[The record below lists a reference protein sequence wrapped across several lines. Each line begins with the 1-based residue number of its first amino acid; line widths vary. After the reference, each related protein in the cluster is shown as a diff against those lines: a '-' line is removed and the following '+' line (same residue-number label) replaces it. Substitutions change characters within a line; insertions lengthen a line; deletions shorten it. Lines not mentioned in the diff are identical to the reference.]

1 MSDYMQGDPDRQSI
15 VVPFS
20 DDETVREDELI
31 VDEDK
36 PTDSFEERKTRKER
50 RQARLQGIIQQG
62 RKTAEELEAEKKS
75 NAELRERLARLEG
88 VVVATQQQP
97 RQTAPADGKDEFER
111 ELDEIYALQQNAYQ
125 AAQAEVQAG
134 KFDAKRQA
142 YYEGIARDIESR
154 KTAVHTRKVLA
165 QTEGARLQSQAQQV
179 WVQKYPEIYQ
189 PQNNR
194 AFQYAQAKANMRL
207 AMGEQITPAVV
218 DEIMTEAMATF
229 KIGAKPA
236 PTQSERSKLSGMPA
250 SGSGG
255 GRQSGGVTLTK
266 ELRQMAIAAYDHL
279 PEEEAIKAWTN
290 KTGKRLREKKVV

>member
-1 MSDYMQGDPDRQSI
+1 MADYMQGDPDRQSI

-20 DDETVREDELI
+20 DDEAVREDELI
-31 VDEDK
+31 TDEDK

-134 KFDAKRQA
+134 KFDEKRQR
-142 YYEGIARDIESR
+142 YYEGIARDIEAR
-154 KTAVHTRKVLA
+154 KTTVHTRRVLA
-165 QTEGARLQSQAQQV
+165 QTEGTRQQNQAQQV
-179 WVQKYPEIYQ
+179 WVQKYPDVYRN
-189 PQNNR
+189 QN
-194 AFQYAQAKANMRL
+194 AFQYAQGKAQQRL
-207 AMGEQITPAVV
+207 ALGETITPQVV
-218 DEIMTEAMATF
+218 DEIMTETMTTF
-229 KIGAKPA
+229 KLGAKPA
-236 PTQSERSKLSGMPA
+236 PTQSERSKLSGISA
-250 SGSGG
+250 SGG
-255 GRQSGGVTLTK
+255 GGGRSDAGVALTPAM
-266 ELRQMAIAAYDHL
+266 RQMALAAYDHL
-279 PEEEAIKAWTN
+279 PEAEAIKAWTN

>member
-1 MSDYMQGDPDRQSI
+1 MQGDPDRQSI

-31 VDEDK
+31 TDEDK

-88 VVVATQQQP
+88 VVVATQQP

-134 KFDAKRQA
+134 KFDEKRQR
-142 YYEGIARDIESR
+142 YYEGIARDIEAR
-154 KTAVHTRKVLA
+154 KTTVHTRRVLA
-165 QTEGARLQSQAQQV
+165 QTEPARQQSQAQAH

-194 AFQYAQAKANMRL
+194 AFQYAQAKAQLRL
-207 AMGEQITPAVV
+207 SMGEQITPAVV

-236 PTQSERSKLSGMPA
+236 PTQSERSKLSGISA
-250 SGSGG
+250 SGG
-255 GRQSGGVTLTK
+255 GGGRNDAGVALTPAM
-266 ELRQMAIAAYDHL
+266 RQMALAAYDHL
-279 PEEEAIKAWTN
+279 PEAEAIKAWTN